1 MAQHANSSPLDRL
14 PNDIL
19 EPILFQL
26 PDLHSLKSFLSAYPS
41 AVRLVGKLLFKIV
54 RLIAK
59 REDWPILRDID
70 ARMKLLRYMTDR
82 ITRFPYPDIISETQ
96 HLTDT
101 LQQIIAQADAG

>member
-70 ARMKLLRYMTDR
+70 ARMKLLR